1 MFRKVVRRFTLGAL
15 LVVSVAALTA
25 ATGGSAGLPPV
36 PTTSYPSH
44 DGATPAHACPG
55 LGVNERHYCLVVT
68 TYNSL
73 DQNGGIEVD
82 LTLENYD
89 QSSLTNPTASL
100 KWTDARAGLS
110 FVPSAGPASCLSVT
124 PSPGNVGQINCSFP
138 NVPGVG
144 SGADL
149 SSRRPC
155 GTPVSG
161 PICSTAKLYFNAVS
175 TVSSVDFNAD
185 ADVKESNQQN
195 GANLD
200 HQSVDH
206 ALMTFDADT
215 TDSFDATV
223 ALPNKHP
230 LLRGSFGGHSASVTF
245 PGGSS
250 PFFAQFQEGQASACF
265 PGVSCT
271 LLQVTTDLSGAPSG
285 TFSAGDPI
293 LWTAEVDSTNTN
305 VLAVHY
311 YDPVSIGVSSTP
323 KTFTTA
329 GTSFANCDGVTF
341 VKTPPDN
348 LLPGNIV
355 ENQDYFAIN
364 RATDGTN
371 TTFQVATSAT
381 GKPITFTGSGPFT
394 GSCIRI
400 IGDQKAEKLTSCTA
414 ESAGPAPKVPPAL
427 CAAKL
432 SNSRVEVYLW
442 DSANGGIH
450 Y

>member
-1 MFRKVVRRFTLGAL
+1 MFEKALRRLTLGAL

-44 DGATPAHACPG
+44 DGATPSHACPG

-68 TYNSL
+68 TYQGLS
-73 DQNGGIEVD
+73 QNGGIEVD

-100 KWTDARAGLS
+100 KWTDAGAGLS
-110 FVPSAGPASCLSVT
+110 FVPSGGPASCLSVT

-155 GTPVSG
+155 GTPVTG

-175 TVSSVDFNAD
+175 TVSSVDFKAD
-185 ADVKESNQQN
+185 ADVKESNQQS

-200 HQSVDH
+200 HQIVDH
-206 ALMTFDADT
+206 ALMTFGDDSDA
-215 TDSFDATV
+215 SDATV
-223 ALPNKHP
+223 ALPNNHP
-230 LLRGSFGGHSASVTF
+230 VLKGIFGGHHASVTF

-293 LWTAEVDSTNTN
+293 LWTADVDSTNTN

-311 YDPVSIGVSSTP
+311 YDPVSITGSPTTKS
-323 KTFTTA
+323 FTTD
-329 GTSFANCDGVTF
+329 GTSFAACDGVNF
-341 VKTPPDN
+341 N
-348 LLPGNIV
+348 SSPGGDV
-355 ENQDYFAIN
+355 QADKDYFVIK
-364 RATDGTN
+364 ATTSGGK
-371 TTFQVATSAT
+371 TTFQVATTAT
-381 GKPITFTGSGPFT
+381 GKPLSFTVSGT
-394 GSCIRI
+394 VLGSCIRV

-432 SNSRVEVYLW
+432 TNSTVRVYLW

>member
-1 MFRKVVRRFTLGAL
+1 MFAKALRRLTLGAL

-36 PTTSYPSH
+36 PTTSTFSH
-44 DGATPAHACPG
+44 DGATPPNACPG
-55 LGVNERHYCLVVT
+55 PGANERHYCLVVT

-82 LTLENYD
+82 LTMQNYD
-89 QSSLTNPTASL
+89 QSSLTNPAARL
-100 KWTDARAGLS
+100 KWTAADANLS
-110 FVPSAGPASCLSVT
+110 FVSSAGPASCSSVA
-124 PSPGNVGQINCSFP
+124 PSSPNDVGQINCSFP
-138 NVPGVG
+138 TVPGVG
-144 SGADL
+144 SAADL

-155 GTPVSG
+155 ATPAPPSG
-161 PICSTAKLYFNAVS
+161 PICSTAKLYFTAA
-175 TVSSVDFNAD
+175 SSVASVHFNAD

-200 HQSVDH
+200 HQAVDD
-206 ALMTFDADT
+206 APMTFDADT
-215 TDSFDATV
+215 ADAFDATV

-230 LLRGSFGGHSASVTF
+230 LLRGSFGGHPASVTF

-293 LWTAEVDSTNTN
+293 LWTADVDSTNTN

-311 YDPVSIGVSSTP
+311 YDPVSINGSPTTKS
-323 KTFTTA
+323 FTTD
-329 GTSFANCDGVTF
+329 GTSFAACDGVNF
-341 VKTPPDN
+341 N
-348 LLPGNIV
+348 SSPGGDV
-355 ENQDYFAIN
+355 QAGKDYFVIKA
-364 RATDGTN
+364 ATSGGK
-371 TTFQVATSAT
+371 TTFQVAATAT
-381 GKPITFTGSGPFT
+381 GKPLSFTGSGQFF
-394 GSCIRI
+394 GSCIRV

-414 ESAGPAPKVPPAL
+414 SSAGPGPSVPPAL

-432 SNSRVEVYLW
+432 TNSTVRVYLW

>member
-1 MFRKVVRRFTLGAL
+1 
-15 LVVSVAALTA
+15 
-25 ATGGSAGLPPV
+25 
-36 PTTSYPSH
+36 
-44 DGATPAHACPG
+44 
-55 LGVNERHYCLVVT
+55 LVVT
-68 TYNSL
+68 TYQGLSR
-73 DQNGGIEVD
+73 NGGIEVD

-100 KWTDARAGLS
+100 KWTDAGAGLS
-110 FVPSAGPASCLSVT
+110 FVPSGGPASCLSVT

-175 TVSSVDFNAD
+175 TVSSVDFKAD
-185 ADVKESNQQN
+185 ADAKESNQQN

-200 HQSVDH
+200 HQIVEH
-206 ALMTFDADT
+206 ALMTFGDDSDA
-215 TDSFDATV
+215 SDATV
-223 ALPNKHP
+223 ALPNNHP
-230 LLRGSFGGHSASVTF
+230 VLKGIFGGHHASVTF

-271 LLQVTTDLSGAPSG
+271 LLQVTTDLSGASSG
-285 TFSAGDPI
+285 TFSATDPI
-293 LWTAEVDSTNTN
+293 IWTADVDSTNTN

-323 KTFTTA
+323 KTFTTP

-341 VKTPPDN
+341 VKTPPGN

-355 ENQDYFAIN
+355 ENQDYFALN

-371 TTFQVATSAT
+371 TTFQVATSAN
-381 GKPITFTGSGPFT
+381 GKPISFTGNGPFT

-400 IGDQKAEKLTSCTA
+400 IGDQKAERLTTCTA
-414 ESAGPAPKVPPAL
+414 SSSGPGPMVPPAL

-432 SNSRVEVYLW
+432 TNSTVRVYLW

>member
-1 MFRKVVRRFTLGAL
+1 MFRKVVRRLTLGAL

-44 DGATPAHACPG
+44 DGATPPHACPG

-110 FVPSAGPASCLSVT
+110 FVSSAGPASCLSVT

-185 ADVKESNQQN
+185 ADAKESNQQN

-200 HQSVDH
+200 HQTVDH
-206 ALMTFDADT
+206 ALMTFDTDT
-215 TDSFDATV
+215 TDGFDATV
-223 ALPNKHP
+223 ALPNNHP
-230 LLRGSFGGHSASVTF
+230 LLRGSFGGHAASVTF

-293 LWTAEVDSTNTN
+293 IWTADVDSTNTN

-311 YDPVSIGVSSTP
+311 YDPVSITGSPTTKS
-323 KTFTTA
+323 FTTD
-329 GTSFANCDGVTF
+329 GTRFAACDGVNF
-341 VKTPPDN
+341 N
-348 LLPGNIV
+348 SSPGGDV
-355 ENQDYFAIN
+355 QAGTDYFVIK
-364 RATDGTN
+364 ATTSGGK
-371 TTFQVATSAT
+371 TTFQVAATAT
-381 GKPITFTGSGPFT
+381 GKPLSFTVSGTFL
-394 GSCIRI
+394 GSCIRV

-414 ESAGPAPKVPPAL
+414 ESAGPGPTVPPAL
-427 CAAKL
+427 CAAKR
-432 SNSRVEVYLW
+432 SNSTVRVYLW

>member
-1 MFRKVVRRFTLGAL
+1 
-15 LVVSVAALTA
+15 
-25 ATGGSAGLPPV
+25 
-36 PTTSYPSH
+36 
-44 DGATPAHACPG
+44 
-55 LGVNERHYCLVVT
+55 LVVT

-89 QSSLTNPTASL
+89 QSSLTNPTAGL
-100 KWTDARAGLS
+100 KWADAAAGLTFAS
-110 FVPSAGPASCLSVT
+110 SAGPASCLPGT
-124 PSPGNVGQINCSFP
+124 PSPPNVGQINCSFP
-138 NVPGVG
+138 NLPGVG
-144 SGADL
+144 SGVDL

-161 PICSTAKLYFNAVS
+161 PICSTVKLYFTAAS
-175 TVSSVDFNAD
+175 TVSSVHFSAD
-185 ADVKESNQQN
+185 ADVKENNQQN

-200 HQSVDH
+200 HQAVDD
-206 ALMTFDADT
+206 APMTFDADS
-215 TDSFDATV
+215 TDASDATV

-230 LLRGSFGGHSASVTF
+230 LLRGSFGGHPASVTF

-250 PFFAQFQEGQASACF
+250 PYFAQFQEGQASACF

-348 LLPGNIV
+348 LLPGNVV
-355 ENQDYFAIN
+355 ENKDYFAIN

-371 TTFQVATSAT
+371 TTFQVATTAT
-381 GKPITFTGSGPFT
+381 GKPIAFTGNGPFT
-394 GSCIRI
+394 ASCIRI

-414 ESAGPAPKVPPAL
+414 ESAGPAPTLPPAL

-432 SNSRVEVYLW
+432 SNSRVKVYLW